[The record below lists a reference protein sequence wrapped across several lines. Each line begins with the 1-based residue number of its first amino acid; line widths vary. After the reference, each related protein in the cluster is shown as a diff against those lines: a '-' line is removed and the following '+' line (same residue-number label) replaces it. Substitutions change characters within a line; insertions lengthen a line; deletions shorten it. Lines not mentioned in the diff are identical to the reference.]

1 MRVERTIRGEAVH
14 LAFEGR
20 IDSAW
25 AESASKELESA
36 IRSGKARVDL
46 DFDRVSFIS
55 SVGIGILVQSFTRFR
70 AVGGVLAIVTASE
83 PVRGML
89 RVAKLEAMLMPAA
102 KSAASAEDS
111 TPIGSGWS
119 GRVRRLGSADA
130 PAAVV
135 RFVGEGVVAASK
147 ERLAIG
153 HLALANDLAEARGHY
168 GEGLAAGGTV
178 VVQPAEAPRPDC
190 LASSETGTVSF
201 VARETIVVEGV
212 PSLHGEFE
220 EGHGEVVSVSSLASA
235 MIARTGG
242 AIAFLAMGE
251 CAGAFGA
258 WARTSPDGW
267 REPPRSMSPD
277 AMRRALR
284 FAGEPMH
291 EGESLVVVGVA
302 APPGS
307 EGEVPPEVSE
317 TLVEAGDVLLHAHA
331 AVASYRPVPATTADV
346 RAAGSLLAEQPI
358 RLVLHAMRG
367 GSGEETA
374 FVRGVVF
381 VWSLA
386 KGGSA

>member
-1 MRVERTIRGEAVH
+1 MKVERTIRGEAIH

-36 IRSGKARVDL
+36 IRSGKARIDL

-89 RVAKLEAMLMPAA
+89 RVAKLESMLMPAA
-102 KSAASAEDS
+102 KPSAVSEDAS
-111 TPIGSGWS
+111 PIGSGWS
-119 GRVRRLGSADA
+119 GRVRRLGAA
-130 PAAVV
+130 PPSGASIRLV
-135 RFVGEGVVAASK
+135 REGLVAASPDL
-147 ERLAIG
+147 LAIG
-153 HLALANDLAEARGHY
+153 HFALASDATEARGHH

-190 LASSETGTVSF
+190 LASSEAGTVSF
-201 VARETIVVEGV
+201 VARESIVVEGA
-212 PSLHGEFE
+212 PALHGEFE
-220 EGHGEVVSVSSLASA
+220 EGHGEAVTVSSLASA
-235 MIARTGG
+235 MVSRANG

-291 EGESLVVVGVA
+291 AGESLVVVGVA

-307 EGEVPPEVSE
+307 AGEVPPEVSE

-374 FVRGVVF
+374 FVRGIAF
-381 VWSLA
+381 VWPLA
-386 KGGSA
+386 TGGSA